1 MTEFKLRIED
11 TNGAV
16 AEQTITNEKPYDD
29 YTLQDDLDQYLQ
41 SYIVKFAEANYET
54 GTEVKKL
61 QLLLLQERLR
71 KQVRK
76 KKKEKSKTQRYRTKQ
91 K

>member
-11 TNGAV
+11 TKGAV

-41 SYIVKFAEANYET
+41 NYIFKFAEANYKT

-61 QLLLLQERLR
+61 QLFHSDGHL
-71 KQVRK
+71 VREINK
-76 KKKEKSKTQRYRTKQ
+76 NS
-91 K
+91 

>member
-61 QLLLLQERLR
+61 QLFHSDGHL
-71 KQVRK
+71 VREINK
-76 KKKEKSKTQRYRTKQ
+76 NS
-91 K
+91 

>member
-16 AEQTITNEKPYDD
+16 AEQTIKNEKPYDD
-29 YTLQDDLDQYLQ
+29 YTLQDDLDQYLH
-41 SYIVKFAEANYET
+41 SYIIKFAEANYET

-61 QLLLLQERLR
+61 QLFHSDGHL
-71 KQVRK
+71 VREINK
-76 KKKEKSKTQRYRTKQ
+76 NKL
-91 K
+91 